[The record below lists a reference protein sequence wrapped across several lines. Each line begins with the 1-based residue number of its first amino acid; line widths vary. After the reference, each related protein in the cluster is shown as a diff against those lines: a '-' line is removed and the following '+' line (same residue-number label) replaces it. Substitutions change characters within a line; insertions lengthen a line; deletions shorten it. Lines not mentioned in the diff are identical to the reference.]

1 MKDASTSSETVTES
15 GPTLHRGLQNRHIQL
30 IALGGAIG
38 TGLFLGIGPAIQM
51 AGPAVLLGYAVAGIV
66 AFLIMRQLGEMVVEE
81 PVSGSFAHFA
91 YKYWGPF
98 AGFLSGW
105 NYWVMFVLVGMAELT
120 AAGIYMQYWLPDV
133 PTWVWAAAFFII
145 INAVNLVNV
154 RLYGEAEFWFAL
166 IKVLAIIGMI
176 AFGLWMLFGYTLCY
190 MPTLA
195 LTNNIAF
202 HSLANVD
209 KTFPVVR
216 VFGTI
221 GWIIAGICI
230 GVTGISDTTGIFTL
244 AALCSVALA
253 LYSLTLPHTPAP
265 AKGMPVQFRDLLC
278 ADAFALLKTRHFLIF
293 SLCATL
299 ISVPLGTY
307 YAYTA
312 SYLADAGV
320 KDVSTAMS
328 FGQMSEIVFMLVIPL
343 LFRRLGVKY
352 MLLIGMAAWFVRYA
366 FFALGV
372 SEEGRFLL
380 YLGILLHGVC
390 YDFFF
395 VVGFIY
401 TDRVAGE
408 KVKGQAQSMIVMF
421 TYGIGMLLGSQISG
435 ALYNHLVAGQSVPQA
450 WVTFWWI
457 PAVAAAVIAL
467 IFLFSFQ
474 YNEKE
479 PH

>member
-1 MKDASTSSETVTES
+1 MVSTTES
-15 GPTLHRGLQNRHIQL
+15 SGKQSVQYRLLVPRLSLMMFLQFFIWGSWSVTLGLVMSQHNMSLL
-30 IALGGAIG
+30 IGDA
-38 TGLFLGIGPAIQM
+38 FS
-51 AGPAVLLGYAVAGIV
+51 AGPIASI
-66 AFLIMRQLGEMVVEE
+66 
-81 PVSGSFAHFA
+81 
-91 YKYWGPF
+91 
-98 AGFLSGW
+98 LSP
-105 NYWVMFVLVGMAELT
+105 FVLGMLVDRFFASQKVMAVMHLAG
-120 AAGIYMQYWLPDV
+120 AAILWFV
-133 PTWVWAAAFFII
+133 PQA
-145 INAVNLVNV
+145 LVAQN
-154 RLYGEAEFWFAL
+154 GAL
-166 IKVLAIIGMI
+166 LIG
-176 AFGLWMLFGYTLCY
+176 LLFGYTLCY

-202 HSLANVD
+202 HSLSDKD

-221 GWIIAGICI
+221 GWIVAGIFI

-244 AALCSVALA
+244 AAIISVILA
-253 LYSLTLPHTPAP
+253 LYSLTLPNTPAP
-265 AKGMPVQFRDLLC
+265 AKGLPVKVRDLFC
-278 ADAFALLKTRHFLIF
+278 ADAFALLKVRHFFVF

-312 SYLADAGV
+312 SFLADAGV
-320 KDVSTAMS
+320 GDVSTAMS
-328 FGQMSEIVFMLVIPL
+328 FGQMSEIFFMLVIPF

-352 MLLIGMAAWFVRYA
+352 MLLIGMCAWFVRYA
-366 FFALGV
+366 FFALGI

-401 TDRVAGE
+401 TDRIAGE

-435 ALYNHLVAGQSVPQA
+435 ALYNRLVAGQTVPQA

-457 PAVAAAVIAL
+457 PAVAAAVIAV
-467 IFLFSFQ
+467 IFLFSFK
-474 YNEKE
+474 YDDKE
-479 PH
+479 QA

>member
-1 MKDASTSSETVTES
+1 MVSTTES
-15 GPTLHRGLQNRHIQL
+15 SGKQSVQYRLLVPRLSLMMFLQFFIWGSWSVTLGLVMSQHNMSLL
-30 IALGGAIG
+30 IGDA
-38 TGLFLGIGPAIQM
+38 FS
-51 AGPAVLLGYAVAGIV
+51 AGPIASI
-66 AFLIMRQLGEMVVEE
+66 
-81 PVSGSFAHFA
+81 
-91 YKYWGPF
+91 
-98 AGFLSGW
+98 LSP
-105 NYWVMFVLVGMAELT
+105 FVLGMLVDRFFASQKVMAVMHLAG
-120 AAGIYMQYWLPDV
+120 AAILWFV
-133 PTWVWAAAFFII
+133 PQA
-145 INAVNLVNV
+145 LVAQN
-154 RLYGEAEFWFAL
+154 GAL
-166 IKVLAIIGMI
+166 LIG
-176 AFGLWMLFGYTLCY
+176 LLFGYTLCY

-202 HSLANVD
+202 HSLSDKD

-221 GWIIAGICI
+221 GWIVAGIFI

-244 AALCSVALA
+244 AAIISVILA
-253 LYSLTLPHTPAP
+253 LYSLTLPNTPAP
-265 AKGMPVQFRDLLC
+265 AKGLPVKVRDLFC
-278 ADAFALLKTRHFLIF
+278 ADAFALLKVRHFFVF

-312 SYLADAGV
+312 SFLADAGV
-320 KDVSTAMS
+320 GDVSTAMS
-328 FGQMSEIVFMLVIPL
+328 FGQMSEIFFMLVIPF

-352 MLLIGMAAWFVRYA
+352 MLLIGMCAWFVRYA
-366 FFALGV
+366 FFALGI

-401 TDRVAGE
+401 TDRIAGE

-435 ALYNHLVAGQSVPQA
+435 ALYNRLVAGQTVPQA
-450 WVTFWWI
+450 WTTFWWS
-457 PAVAAAVIAL
+457 PAVAAAVIAV
-467 IFLFSFQ
+467 IFLFSFK
-474 YNEKE
+474 YDDKE
-479 PH
+479 QA

>member
-1 MKDASTSSETVTES
+1 MVSTTES
-15 GPTLHRGLQNRHIQL
+15 SGKQSVQYRLLVPRLSLMMFLQFFIWGSWSVTLGLVMSQHNMSLL
-30 IALGGAIG
+30 IGDA
-38 TGLFLGIGPAIQM
+38 FS
-51 AGPAVLLGYAVAGIV
+51 AGPIASI
-66 AFLIMRQLGEMVVEE
+66 
-81 PVSGSFAHFA
+81 
-91 YKYWGPF
+91 
-98 AGFLSGW
+98 LSP
-105 NYWVMFVLVGMAELT
+105 FVLGMLVDRFFASQKMMAVMHLAG
-120 AAGIYMQYWLPDV
+120 AAILWFV
-133 PTWVWAAAFFII
+133 PQA
-145 INAVNLVNV
+145 LVAQN
-154 RLYGEAEFWFAL
+154 GAL
-166 IKVLAIIGMI
+166 LIG
-176 AFGLWMLFGYTLCY
+176 LLFGYTLCY

-202 HSLANVD
+202 HSLSDKD

-221 GWIIAGICI
+221 GWIVAGIFI

-244 AALCSVALA
+244 AAIISVILA
-253 LYSLTLPHTPAP
+253 LYSLTLPNTPAP
-265 AKGMPVQFRDLLC
+265 AKGLPVKVRDLFC
-278 ADAFALLKTRHFLIF
+278 ADAFALLKVRHFFVF

-312 SYLADAGV
+312 SFLADAGV
-320 KDVSTAMS
+320 GDVSTAMS
-328 FGQMSEIVFMLVIPL
+328 FGQMSEIFFMLVIPF

-352 MLLIGMAAWFVRYA
+352 MLLIGMCAWFVRYA
-366 FFALGV
+366 FFALGI

-401 TDRVAGE
+401 TDRIAGE

-435 ALYNHLVAGQSVPQA
+435 ALYNRLVAGQTVPQA
-450 WVTFWWI
+450 WTTFWWI

-467 IFLFSFQ
+467 IFLFSFK
-474 YNEKE
+474 YDDKE
-479 PH
+479 QA

>member
-1 MKDASTSSETVTES
+1 MVSTTES
-15 GPTLHRGLQNRHIQL
+15 SGKQTVQYRLLVPRLSLMMFLQFFIWGSWSVTLGLVMTQYNMSLL
-30 IALGGAIG
+30 IGDA
-38 TGLFLGIGPAIQM
+38 FS
-51 AGPAVLLGYAVAGIV
+51 AGPIASI
-66 AFLIMRQLGEMVVEE
+66 
-81 PVSGSFAHFA
+81 
-91 YKYWGPF
+91 
-98 AGFLSGW
+98 LSP
-105 NYWVMFVLVGMAELT
+105 FVLGMLVDRFFASQKVMAVMHVVG
-120 AAGIYMQYWLPDV
+120 AAILWFV
-133 PTWVWAAAFFII
+133 PQA
-145 INAVNLVNV
+145 LVAQN
-154 RLYGEAEFWFAL
+154 GAL
-166 IKVLAIIGMI
+166 LIG
-176 AFGLWMLFGYTLCY
+176 LLFGYTLCY

-202 HSLANVD
+202 HSLSDKD

-221 GWIIAGICI
+221 GWIVAGIFI

-244 AALCSVALA
+244 AALCSVILA

-265 AKGMPVQFRDLLC
+265 AKGLPVKIRDLFC
-278 ADAFALLKTRHFLIF
+278 ADAFALLKTRHFFVF

-312 SYLADAGV
+312 SFLADAGV
-320 KDVSTAMS
+320 GDVSTAMS
-328 FGQMSEIVFMLVIPL
+328 FGQMSEIVFMLVIPF

-352 MLLIGMAAWFVRYA
+352 MLLIGMCAWFVRYA
-366 FFALGV
+366 FFALGI

-401 TDRVAGE
+401 TDRIAGE

-435 ALYNHLVAGQSVPQA
+435 ALYNRLVAGQAVPR
-450 WVTFWWI
+450 
-457 PAVAAAVIAL
+457 PG
-467 IFLFSFQ
+467 
-474 YNEKE
+474 
-479 PH
+479 

>member
-1 MKDASTSSETVTES
+1 MVSTTES
-15 GPTLHRGLQNRHIQL
+15 SGKQTVQYRLLVPRLSLMMFLQFFIWGSWSVTLGLVMTQYNMSLL
-30 IALGGAIG
+30 IGDA
-38 TGLFLGIGPAIQM
+38 FS
-51 AGPAVLLGYAVAGIV
+51 AGPIASILSPFVLGMLVDRFFASQKVMAVMHVAGAAILWFVPQALV
-66 AFLIMRQLGEMVVEE
+66 AQNGALLI
-81 PVSGSFAHFA
+81 
-91 YKYWGPF
+91 
-98 AGFLSGW
+98 
-105 NYWVMFVLVGMAELT
+105 
-120 AAGIYMQYWLPDV
+120 
-133 PTWVWAAAFFII
+133 
-145 INAVNLVNV
+145 
-154 RLYGEAEFWFAL
+154 
-166 IKVLAIIGMI
+166 
-176 AFGLWMLFGYTLCY
+176 GLLFGYTLCY

-202 HSLANVD
+202 HSLSDKD

-221 GWIIAGICI
+221 GWIVAGIFI

-244 AALCSVALA
+244 AALCSVILA

-265 AKGMPVQFRDLLC
+265 AKGLPVKIRDLFC
-278 ADAFALLKTRHFLIF
+278 ADAFALLKTRHFFVF

-312 SYLADAGV
+312 SFLADAGV
-320 KDVSTAMS
+320 GDVSTAMS
-328 FGQMSEIVFMLVIPL
+328 FGQMSEIVFMLVIPF

-352 MLLIGMAAWFVRYA
+352 MLLIGMCAWFVRYA
-366 FFALGV
+366 FFALGI

-401 TDRVAGE
+401 TDRIAGE

-435 ALYNHLVAGQSVPQA
+435 ALYNRLVAGQAVPLA
-450 WVTFWWI
+450 WVTFWWL
-457 PAVAAAVIAL
+457 PAVAAAVIAA
-467 IFLFSFQ
+467 IFLFAFK
-474 YNEKE
+474 YDEKE
-479 PH
+479 QA

>member
-1 MKDASTSSETVTES
+1 MVSTTES
-15 GPTLHRGLQNRHIQL
+15 SGKQSVQYRLLVPRLSLMMFLQFFIWGSWSVTLGLVMSQHNMSLL
-30 IALGGAIG
+30 IGDA
-38 TGLFLGIGPAIQM
+38 FS
-51 AGPAVLLGYAVAGIV
+51 AGPIASI
-66 AFLIMRQLGEMVVEE
+66 
-81 PVSGSFAHFA
+81 
-91 YKYWGPF
+91 
-98 AGFLSGW
+98 LSP
-105 NYWVMFVLVGMAELT
+105 FVLGMLVDRFFASQKVMAVMHLAG
-120 AAGIYMQYWLPDV
+120 AAILWFV
-133 PTWVWAAAFFII
+133 PQ
-145 INAVNLVNV
+145 
-154 RLYGEAEFWFAL
+154 AL
-166 IKVLAIIGMI
+166 MAQNGALLIG
-176 AFGLWMLFGYTLCY
+176 LLFGYTLCY

-202 HSLANVD
+202 HSLSDKD

-221 GWIIAGICI
+221 GWIVAGIFI

-244 AALCSVALA
+244 AAIISAILA
-253 LYSLTLPHTPAP
+253 LYSLTLPNTPAP
-265 AKGMPVQFRDLLC
+265 AKGLPVKVRDLFC
-278 ADAFALLKTRHFLIF
+278 ADAFALLKVRHFFVF

-312 SYLADAGV
+312 SFLADAGV
-320 KDVSTAMS
+320 GDVSTAMS
-328 FGQMSEIVFMLVIPL
+328 FGQMSEIFFMLVIPF

-352 MLLIGMAAWFVRYA
+352 MLLIGMCAWFVRYA
-366 FFALGV
+366 FFALGI

-401 TDRVAGE
+401 TDRIAGE

-435 ALYNHLVAGQSVPQA
+435 ALYNRLVAGQTVPQA
-450 WVTFWWI
+450 WTTFWWI
-457 PAVAAAVIAL
+457 PAVAAAVIAV
-467 IFLFSFQ
+467 IFLFSFK
-474 YNEKE
+474 YDDKE
-479 PH
+479 QA

>member
-1 MKDASTSSETVTES
+1 MVSTTES
-15 GPTLHRGLQNRHIQL
+15 SGKQSVQYRLLVPRLSLMMFLQFFIWGSWSVTLGLVMSQHNMSLL
-30 IALGGAIG
+30 IGDA
-38 TGLFLGIGPAIQM
+38 FS
-51 AGPAVLLGYAVAGIV
+51 AGPIASI
-66 AFLIMRQLGEMVVEE
+66 
-81 PVSGSFAHFA
+81 
-91 YKYWGPF
+91 
-98 AGFLSGW
+98 LSP
-105 NYWVMFVLVGMAELT
+105 FVLGMLVDRFFASQKVMAVMHLAG
-120 AAGIYMQYWLPDV
+120 AAILWFV
-133 PTWVWAAAFFII
+133 PQA
-145 INAVNLVNV
+145 LVAQN
-154 RLYGEAEFWFAL
+154 GAL
-166 IKVLAIIGMI
+166 LIG
-176 AFGLWMLFGYTLCY
+176 LLFGYTLCY

-202 HSLANVD
+202 HSLSDKD

-221 GWIIAGICI
+221 DWIVAGIFI

-244 AALCSVALA
+244 AAIISVILA
-253 LYSLTLPHTPAP
+253 LYSLTLPNTPAP
-265 AKGMPVQFRDLLC
+265 AKGLPVKVRDLFC
-278 ADAFALLKTRHFLIF
+278 ADAFALLKVRHFFVF

-312 SYLADAGV
+312 SFLADAGV
-320 KDVSTAMS
+320 GDVSTAMS
-328 FGQMSEIVFMLVIPL
+328 FGQMSEIFFMLVIPF

-352 MLLIGMAAWFVRYA
+352 MLLIGMCAWFVRYA
-366 FFALGV
+366 FFALGI

-401 TDRVAGE
+401 TDRIAGE

-435 ALYNHLVAGQSVPQA
+435 ALYNRLVAGQTVPQA
-450 WVTFWWI
+450 WTTFWWI
-457 PAVAAAVIAL
+457 PAVAAAVIAV
-467 IFLFSFQ
+467 IFLFSFK
-474 YNEKE
+474 YDDKE
-479 PH
+479 QA

>member
-1 MKDASTSSETVTES
+1 MVSTTES
-15 GPTLHRGLQNRHIQL
+15 SGKQSVQYRLLVPRLSLMMFLQFFIWGSWSVTLGLVMSQHNMSLL
-30 IALGGAIG
+30 IGDA
-38 TGLFLGIGPAIQM
+38 FS
-51 AGPAVLLGYAVAGIV
+51 AGPIASI
-66 AFLIMRQLGEMVVEE
+66 
-81 PVSGSFAHFA
+81 
-91 YKYWGPF
+91 
-98 AGFLSGW
+98 LSP
-105 NYWVMFVLVGMAELT
+105 FVLGMLVDRFFASQKVMAVMHLAG
-120 AAGIYMQYWLPDV
+120 AAILWFV
-133 PTWVWAAAFFII
+133 PQA
-145 INAVNLVNV
+145 LVAQN
-154 RLYGEAEFWFAL
+154 GAL
-166 IKVLAIIGMI
+166 LIG
-176 AFGLWMLFGYTLCY
+176 LLFGYTLCY

-202 HSLANVD
+202 HSLSDKD

-221 GWIIAGICI
+221 GWIVAGIFI

-244 AALCSVALA
+244 AAIISVILA
-253 LYSLTLPHTPAP
+253 LYSLTLPNTPAP
-265 AKGMPVQFRDLLC
+265 AKGLPVKVRDLFC
-278 ADAFALLKTRHFLIF
+278 ADAFALLKVRHFFVF

-312 SYLADAGV
+312 SFLADAGV
-320 KDVSTAMS
+320 GDVSTAMS
-328 FGQMSEIVFMLVIPL
+328 FGQMSEIFFMLVIPF

-352 MLLIGMAAWFVRYA
+352 MLLIGMCAWFVRYV
-366 FFALGV
+366 FFALGI

-401 TDRVAGE
+401 TDRIAGE

-435 ALYNHLVAGQSVPQA
+435 ALYNRLVAGQTVPQA
-450 WVTFWWI
+450 WTTFWWI
-457 PAVAAAVIAL
+457 PAVAAAVIAV
-467 IFLFSFQ
+467 IFLFSFK
-474 YNEKE
+474 YDDKE
-479 PH
+479 QA

>member
-1 MKDASTSSETVTES
+1 MVSTTES
-15 GPTLHRGLQNRHIQL
+15 SGKQSVQYRLLVPRLSLMMFLQFFIWGSWSVTLGLVMSQHNMSLL
-30 IALGGAIG
+30 IGDA
-38 TGLFLGIGPAIQM
+38 FS
-51 AGPAVLLGYAVAGIV
+51 AGPIASI
-66 AFLIMRQLGEMVVEE
+66 
-81 PVSGSFAHFA
+81 
-91 YKYWGPF
+91 
-98 AGFLSGW
+98 LSP
-105 NYWVMFVLVGMAELT
+105 FVLGMLVDRFFASQKVMAVMHLAG
-120 AAGIYMQYWLPDV
+120 AAILWFV
-133 PTWVWAAAFFII
+133 PQA
-145 INAVNLVNV
+145 LVAQN
-154 RLYGEAEFWFAL
+154 GAL
-166 IKVLAIIGMI
+166 LIG
-176 AFGLWMLFGYTLCY
+176 LLFGYTLCY

-202 HSLANVD
+202 HSLSDKD

-221 GWIIAGICI
+221 GWIVAGIFI

-244 AALCSVALA
+244 AAIISVILA
-253 LYSLTLPHTPAP
+253 LYSLTLPNTPAP
-265 AKGMPVQFRDLLC
+265 AKGLPVKVRDLFC
-278 ADAFALLKTRHFLIF
+278 ADAFALLKVRHFFVF

-312 SYLADAGV
+312 SFLADAGV
-320 KDVSTAMS
+320 GDVSTAMS
-328 FGQMSEIVFMLVIPL
+328 FGQMSEIFFMLVIPF

-352 MLLIGMAAWFVRYA
+352 MLLIGMCAWFVRYA
-366 FFALGV
+366 FFALGI

-401 TDRVAGE
+401 TDRIAGE

-435 ALYNHLVAGQSVPQA
+435 VLYNRLVAGQTVPQA
-450 WVTFWWI
+450 WTTFWWI
-457 PAVAAAVIAL
+457 PAGAAAVIAV
-467 IFLFSFQ
+467 IFLFSFK
-474 YNEKE
+474 YDDKE
-479 PH
+479 QA

>member
-1 MKDASTSSETVTES
+1 MVSTTES
-15 GPTLHRGLQNRHIQL
+15 SGKQSVQYRLLVPRLSLMMFLQFFIWGSWSVTLGLVMSQHNMSLL
-30 IALGGAIG
+30 IGDA
-38 TGLFLGIGPAIQM
+38 FS
-51 AGPAVLLGYAVAGIV
+51 AGPIASI
-66 AFLIMRQLGEMVVEE
+66 
-81 PVSGSFAHFA
+81 
-91 YKYWGPF
+91 
-98 AGFLSGW
+98 LSP
-105 NYWVMFVLVGMAELT
+105 FVLGMLVDRFFASQKVMAVMHLAG
-120 AAGIYMQYWLPDV
+120 AAILWFV
-133 PTWVWAAAFFII
+133 PQ
-145 INAVNLVNV
+145 
-154 RLYGEAEFWFAL
+154 AL
-166 IKVLAIIGMI
+166 MAQNGALLIG
-176 AFGLWMLFGYTLCY
+176 LLFGYTLCY

-202 HSLANVD
+202 HSLSDKD

-221 GWIIAGICI
+221 GWIVAGIFI

-244 AALCSVALA
+244 AAIISVILA
-253 LYSLTLPHTPAP
+253 LYSLTLPNTPAP
-265 AKGMPVQFRDLLC
+265 AKGLPVKVRDLFC
-278 ADAFALLKTRHFLIF
+278 ADAFALLKVRHFFVF

-312 SYLADAGV
+312 SFLADAGV
-320 KDVSTAMS
+320 GDVSTAMS
-328 FGQMSEIVFMLVIPL
+328 FGQMSEIFFMLVIPF

-352 MLLIGMAAWFVRYA
+352 MLLIGMCAWFVRYA
-366 FFALGV
+366 FFALGI

-401 TDRVAGE
+401 TDRIAGE

-435 ALYNHLVAGQSVPQA
+435 ALYNRLVAGQTVPQA
-450 WVTFWWI
+450 WTTFWWI
-457 PAVAAAVIAL
+457 PAVAAAVIAV
-467 IFLFSFQ
+467 IFLFSFK
-474 YNEKE
+474 YDEKE
-479 PH
+479 QA

>member
-1 MKDASTSSETVTES
+1 MVSTTES
-15 GPTLHRGLQNRHIQL
+15 SGKQTVQYRLLVPRLSLMMFLQFFIWGSWSVTLGLVMTQYNMSLL
-30 IALGGAIG
+30 IGDA
-38 TGLFLGIGPAIQM
+38 FS
-51 AGPAVLLGYAVAGIV
+51 AGPIASILSPFVLGMLVDRFFASQKVMAVMHVAGAAILWFVPQALV
-66 AFLIMRQLGEMVVEE
+66 AQNGALLI
-81 PVSGSFAHFA
+81 
-91 YKYWGPF
+91 
-98 AGFLSGW
+98 
-105 NYWVMFVLVGMAELT
+105 
-120 AAGIYMQYWLPDV
+120 
-133 PTWVWAAAFFII
+133 
-145 INAVNLVNV
+145 
-154 RLYGEAEFWFAL
+154 
-166 IKVLAIIGMI
+166 
-176 AFGLWMLFGYTLCY
+176 GLLFGYTLCY

-202 HSLANVD
+202 HSLSDKD
-209 KTFPVVR
+209 KTFPIVR

-221 GWIIAGICI
+221 GWIVAGIFI

-244 AALCSVALA
+244 AALCSVILA

-265 AKGMPVQFRDLLC
+265 AKGLPVKIRDLFC
-278 ADAFALLKTRHFLIF
+278 ADAFALLKTRHFFVF

-312 SYLADAGV
+312 SFLADAGV
-320 KDVSTAMS
+320 GDVSTAMS
-328 FGQMSEIVFMLVIPL
+328 FGQMSEIVFMLVIPF

-352 MLLIGMAAWFVRYA
+352 MLLIGMCAWFVRYA
-366 FFALGV
+366 FFALGI

-401 TDRVAGE
+401 TDRIAGE

-435 ALYNHLVAGQSVPQA
+435 ALYNRLVAGQAVPQA
-450 WVTFWWI
+450 WVTFWWL
-457 PAVAAAVIAL
+457 PAVAAAVIAA
-467 IFLFSFQ
+467 IFLFAFK
-474 YNEKE
+474 YDEKE
-479 PH
+479 QA